1 MISFKGARVKLMG
14 DPSSGSFSRLGIVIA
29 ENEFCVGVRFD
40 GIDIPAIVRK
50 SHVSVVLDD

>member
-14 DPSSGSFSRLGIVIA
+14 DPSNGKPSRFGTVIA
-29 ENEFCVGVRFD
+29 ENEFCVGVKFD

-50 SHVSVVLDD
+50 THVSVVLED